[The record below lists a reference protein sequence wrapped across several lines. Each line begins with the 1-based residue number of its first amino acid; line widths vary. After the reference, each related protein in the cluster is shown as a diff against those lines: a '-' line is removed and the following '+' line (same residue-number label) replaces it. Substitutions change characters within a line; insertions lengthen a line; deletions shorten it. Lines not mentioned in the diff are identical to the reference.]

1 MTSLPPTTVLFGAL
15 AIVFFLGRKFINH
28 IIYTRA
34 RKAAGCEPIA
44 RYGNIDPFLGIDL
57 LISMTKALKNHRFL
71 NWQHEFYAAAGPNV
85 KTFEANLLGS
95 RMVYSSEPENMKAM
109 STALWKDYG
118 VEPIRQGN
126 GALSPFTGH
135 GTSTSDGQ
143 MWEYSRKLIQPYFDR
158 DGYRNLDRLER
169 HCDNLL
175 DNVPVDGGV
184 VDMQPL
190 MQRWV
195 SK

>member
-1 MTSLPPTTVLFGAL
+1 M
-15 AIVFFLGRKFINH
+15 LG
-28 IIYTRA
+28 
-34 RKAAGCEPIA
+34 
-44 RYGNIDPFLGIDL
+44 LDL
-57 LISMTKALKNHRFL
+57 LYPMGKALKNNRFL
-71 NWQHEFYAAAGPNV
+71 NWQHEFYAAVGTNV

-109 STALWKDYG
+109 STSHWKEVG

-135 GTSTSDGQ
+135 GSSTSDGK

-158 DGYRNLDRLER
+158 DGYRNLDRLEV
-169 HCDNLL
+169 HCENLVDNI
-175 DNVPVDGGV
+175 PTDGST

-195 SK
+195 SERQLPRCIPIC